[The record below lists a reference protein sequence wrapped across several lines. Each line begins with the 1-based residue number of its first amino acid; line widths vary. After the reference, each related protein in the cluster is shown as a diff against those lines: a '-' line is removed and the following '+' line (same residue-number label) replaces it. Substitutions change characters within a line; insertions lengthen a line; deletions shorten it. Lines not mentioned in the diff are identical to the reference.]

1 MGSVLQISTI
11 HHPSNLV
18 ESLSQSTDEIKE
30 VQYGLVNQDW
40 VNILNIF
47 DQQPISR
54 LANRQKLRDKKQLL
68 KTPLDFDSEIK
79 RQKLHRLSLLETISK
94 SHKLDLFT
102 YESVKIIIEH
112 SWTNFGYGFFKL

>member
-1 MGSVLQISTI
+1 MI
-11 HHPSNLV
+11 
-18 ESLSQSTDEIKE
+18 
-30 VQYGLVNQDW
+30 NQDW

-68 KTPLDFDSEIK
+68 QTPLDFDSEIK

-94 SHKLDLFT
+94 SHNLDLFN
-102 YESVKIIIEH
+102 YDSVKIIIEH
-112 SWTNFGYGFFKL
+112 SWTNFGYGFFKLQLWFFLIFFLLPFWVDIYNLDFVLKN